1 MATSYMTDISHVGHV
16 MTSDT
21 VFSADEVD
29 ASDAFES

>member
-1 MATSYMTDISHVGHV
+1 MTDISHVGHV